1 VPEFGA
7 IEFCLPLV
15 WNLVTERMVR
25 SVQFAF
31 AKTTMVLL
39 VAVSLLLSGFAHRP
53 VPTAAQIEQ
62 AVSLAGLG
70 LSLADLCTEPGD
82 ADGGMSMGDCPA
94 CHLTASVLLPE
105 SVASLID
112 IELRASAALIV
123 PAEAHV
129 VGRTTNP
136 ATPVRAPP
144 LA

>member
-1 VPEFGA
+1 MVWMVA
-7 IEFCLPLV
+7 I
-15 WNLVTERMVR
+15 
-25 SVQFAF
+25 
-31 AKTTMVLL
+31 
-39 VAVSLLLSGFAHRP
+39 SLLMTGFAHRP
-53 VPTAAQIEQ
+53 ILDATQIDQ
-62 AVSLAGLG
+62 AMLLAELG
-70 LSLADLCTEPGD
+70 LTSADLCGEAGD
-82 ADGGMSMGDCPA
+82 GDGGMGMGDCPA

-129 VGRTTNP
+129 VGRSTNP